1 MLKAMKT
8 ILIHSTFVGGHQLEY
23 LHHLYM
29 GAISL
34 THNNYIFVVPKKF
47 FIDGKSLSWPES
59 SNIQMVTTTYSE
71 KGGMLS
77 KSYRL
82 CKDLAQYINM
92 YKASEVI
99 LIELM
104 SYLPFLPFQISSKVK
119 VSGII
124 YRIYLYDWK
133 SESRLKRLLEIFKY
147 VLFSRFKVFD
157 RIFILNDSASS
168 AYLNKLYHTSCFCY
182 LTDPV
187 ASLPDYKGKNI
198 RDELCI
204 DQGKTIYLH
213 PGGMLPY
220 KGTIEIL
227 KALTLLNEQQLDQ
240 MAIIFSGRITP
251 SIRKEFNYYLEELK
265 DKVQIVL
272 IEGYLPFERLA
283 DLFITSD
290 YVLIPYKVKSQSS
303 GIVGHAAYYK
313 KPVIVAK
320 GGVIGKLVR
329 KWQLGYLLNAPT
341 PFYISDFLCHPQTS
355 DYKENNYKEDHSIDN
370 FINTILKNE
379 EH

>member
-1 MLKAMKT
+1 MKT
-8 ILIHSTFVGGHQLEY
+8 VLIHSTFVGGHQLEY

-29 GAISL
+29 GAISR
-34 THNNYIFVVPKKF
+34 THNNYVFVVPKNF
-47 FIDGKSLSWPES
+47 FIDGESMSWPES
-59 SNIQMVTTTYSE
+59 SNIQIVTTTYSE
-71 KGGMLS
+71 KGGMLT

-104 SYLPFLPFQISSKVK
+104 GYLPFLPFLISSKVK

-133 SESRLKRLLEIFKY
+133 SEPNLKRLLEIFKY
-147 VLFSRFKVFD
+147 LLFSRFRVFD
-157 RIFILNDSASS
+157 RVFILNDSASS
-168 AYLNKLYHTSCFCY
+168 VYLNKLYHTSRFCY
-182 LTDPV
+182 LTDPI
-187 ASLPDYKGKNI
+187 ASLPNYVAKNI
-198 RDELCI
+198 RSELGVE
-204 DQGKTIYLH
+204 QGKTIYLH

-227 KALTLLNEQQLDQ
+227 KALTLLNEQQLDKL
-240 MAIIFSGRITP
+240 AIIFSGRVTP
-251 SIRKEFNYYLEELK
+251 ILREEFDYYLEKLK
-265 DKVQIVL
+265 NKVQIVL

-329 KWQLGYLLNAPT
+329 KWQLGFLLKSPLPEEIA
-341 PFYISDFLCHPQTS
+341 SFLIHPQPFEYKEN
-355 DYKENNYKEDHSIDN
+355 DYKEEHSVDN
-370 FINTILKNE
+370 FIYTILKNE
-379 EH
+379 EY